1 MSALSAEFG
10 QTMSLQTFRAL
21 NPDILADASSNK
33 EFISIRGRLPLQR
46 RHGSNKEETVQLSR

>member
-10 QTMSLQTFRAL
+10 QTMSLQTFRA
-21 NPDILADASSNK
+21 DILADASSNK